1 MVGEAAT
8 VTDTLENLRRRGFT
22 ADFGAVRDGLRV
34 LGQGQT
40 FKGSELTIREYYRFE
55 GVSDPDDMS
64 IVYAIEGA
72 DGTRGTLV
80 DAFGVYAD
88 PELGAVLQEVRI
100 REAGQ
105 GRDSYVAGPARARRL
120 DTYNAGVETGTD
132 RAVDLQAL
140 VAAAGDAIIVADR
153 EGLIRLW
160 NPAAGRL
167 FGFTAEEAVG
177 RSLDL
182 IIPDRFRD
190 RHWSGYREVVRTAQ
204 TRYGTDVLRV
214 PAVRKDGRRISI
226 AFTVAL
232 LSDGAS
238 NVTGIA
244 AIVRDET
251 SRWEEEQALRRRLAE
266 LEVSRAPT

>member
-1 MVGEAAT
+1 MVSEAAT
-8 VTDTLENLRRRGFT
+8 VTDTLEKLRRRGFI
-22 ADFGAVRDGLRV
+22 ADFGAVPDGLRV
-34 LGQGQT
+34 LGRGQI

-72 DGTRGTLV
+72 DGTRGTVV

-88 PELGAVLQEVRI
+88 PELGAVLQQVEI

-105 GRDSYVAGPARARRL
+105 SGDGQLRSTHEGTRL
-120 DTYNAGVETGTD
+120 DTDNAGMETGMETG
-132 RAVDLQAL
+132 VDLQAV

-160 NPAAGRL
+160 NPAAVRL

-190 RHWSGYREVVRTAQ
+190 RHWRGYREVVRTAE
-204 TRYGTDVLRV
+204 TRYGTDVLKV
-214 PAVRKDGRRISI
+214 PAVGKDGRRISI

-232 LSDGAS
+232 LSDRAS

-244 AIVRDET
+244 AIIRDET

-266 LEVSRAPT
+266 LERSRAPA